1 MSFLTVLTMI
11 SLSVPGIAKIIQ
23 QILMNFIYMDILQ
36 TELWLIPSI
45 FPPATEVDLLIS
57 EDEEEKDI
65 NVEQMARVRII
76 ETPLNIY
83 FEENGFDSRVLLKN
97 LGSTTLYLAVLIL
110 SFILIPLLK
119 CLGLLSSR

>member
-45 FPPATEVDLLIS
+45 FPPATEVDLRIS
-57 EDEEEKDI
+57 EEDEDDKNDK
-65 NVEQMARVRII
+65 QMVSVRRI

-83 FEENGFDSRVLLKN
+83 FEENGFNSRVLLKN
-97 LGSTTLYLAVLIL
+97 LGSTTLYLAILIL
-110 SFILIPLLK
+110 SFILIPFLK